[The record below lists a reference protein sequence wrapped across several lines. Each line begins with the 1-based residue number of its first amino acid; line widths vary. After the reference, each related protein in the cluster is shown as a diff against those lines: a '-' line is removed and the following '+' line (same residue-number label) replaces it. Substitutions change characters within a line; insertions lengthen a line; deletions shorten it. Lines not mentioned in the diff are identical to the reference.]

1 MAHAGVPEA
10 LTETHVGDFWQ
21 EAAGAPLVVLT
32 DFDFTITEVDVGDLV
47 SFTLAPPSAETL
59 RRFRDKEIGT
69 RRYWLDSMARVDQA
83 AGEALADTVAIDPQ
97 FAAFARWCEAQ
108 QIPLAVVSD
117 GFWFYIRRILE
128 REGLGH
134 LPVFC
139 NEMVAPGQLAFPHGN
154 PACDFCG
161 TCKALVA
168 RQVRAAGARI
178 VYCGDGVSDL
188 YATGFADWVFA
199 KGRLARHM
207 QEKGSPYYPLESFG
221 GVQAT
226 LSGDLEAFRQGT
238 APNRSTVK
246 PDPICRF

>member
-1 MAHAGVPEA
+1 MADAGVPEA
-10 LTETHVGDFWQ
+10 LTETHIGDFW
-21 EAAGAPLVVLT
+21 EEIAGAPLVVLT

-47 SFTLAPPSAETL
+47 SFTLAPPSEQTR
-59 RRFRDKEIGT
+59 RRFQAKEIGS
-69 RRYWLDSMARVDQA
+69 RLQWLDSMARADQA
-83 AGEALADTVAIDPQ
+83 AGEALADTVAIDPS
-97 FAAFARWCEAQ
+97 FVGFARWCESER
-108 QIPLAVVSD
+108 IPLAVVSD

-161 TCKALVA
+161 CCKALVA
-168 RQVRAAGARI
+168 RQVRDAGAHI
-178 VYCGDGVSDL
+178 AYAGDGVSDL

-207 QEKGSPYYPLESFG
+207 REQGSPFYPLESFG
-221 GVQAT
+221 GVQAV
-226 LSGDLEAFRQGT
+226 LAGNLEAFRQGT
-238 APNRSTVK
+238 APQRSTVK